1 MSQAMP
7 RYYFDVVDAQGTERD
22 DVGQVLPN
30 LQAARKESLR
40 ALIDIAREQF
50 GSGRSATLQINVRTD
65 DNIAVSSDC
74 LQLTRTAIQ

>member
-1 MSQAMP
+1 MSQTMP
-7 RYYFDVVDAQGTERD
+7 RYYFDVVDSQGTERD

-50 GSGRSATLQINVRTD
+50 ASGRTATLQINVRTD